1 VTQIQLLDDLEA
13 EFARLAS
20 ATPSHR
26 PPRRALAL
34 AVAAVVALCAAAYAV
49 PPTRAA
55 LDDITSEFAGWIEG
69 TDAEPPGRSLRP
81 TDDAPDWVREGGG
94 RLIAE
99 AAGAGLYVTRQPT
112 HEGTYLM
119 FSLGTG
125 VAVGN
130 TIDGWREE
138 FANRAVKVLG
148 PGTFGISDRDGSG
161 EIDTTMV
168 DRGLFDAEGRVPLMG
183 LTARSVDR
191 VEVRYASGPPATADG
206 VTGGFV
212 VLVDAWRPLSEA
224 IAYDKAGRELE
235 RVDIGYIDLRY
246 YCDKQAGICP

>member
-13 EFARLAS
+13 EFARLA
-20 ATPSHR
+20 AQPRRRR
-26 PPRRALAL
+26 PPLRALAI
-34 AVAAVVALCAAAYAV
+34 ALGALVLLVSIAYAV

-55 LDDITSEFAGWIEG
+55 LDDLTSAFSGWVEG
-69 TDAEPPGRSLRP
+69 NEELAPGRALRP
-81 TDDAPDWVREGGG
+81 ADDAPEWVRESGG

-99 AAGAGLYVTRQPT
+99 TAGAGLYVTRQPMD
-112 HEGTYLM
+112 EGTYLM

-125 VAVGN
+125 VGMGN

-138 FANRAVKVLG
+138 FENHAVKVLG

-168 DRGLFDAEGRVPLMG
+168 DRGLLDAEGRVPLMG

-191 VEVRYASGPPATADG
+191 VEVRYVSGPPVTASG
-206 VTGGFV
+206 LSGGFV
-212 VLVDAWRPLSEA
+212 VLVDAWRPPSELV
-224 IAYDKAGRELE
+224 AYDAAGRELE
-235 RVDIGYIDLRY
+235 RVDVRYLDLRY
-246 YCDKQAGICP
+246 YCDKQPGICP